1 MTTLKSI
8 VGAVP
13 HGTVVVGVDGSPGA
27 ARALRWA
34 AEDARDHHRPLTLVA
49 AIALPER
56 YRMGE
61 AIMYYDEICKDARAE
76 AHRIL
81 ADAREVA
88 EEIAPDV
95 EVREV
100 PAEADPRDV
109 LIELTKGAATV
120 VVGSRGRGS
129 MRSLLLGSTSV
140 AVTRHAHCPVV
151 VCRPAAEDA
160 TPRARIVVGVEGSER
175 SVATAEYAAAL
186 ASYRHLP
193 LHVVHSR
200 WLGPLG
206 DTVPDQGIRLAET
219 LAGLQEKYPDV
230 EITKENVDAAPE
242 DRLVA
247 LSHDATAVVVGA
259 HAGGVASEILTGSVA
274 TAVVEHAR
282 CPVAV
287 VPHREG

>member
-1 MTTLKSI
+1 MSTLRSI
-8 VGAVP
+8 VAAVP

-27 ARALRWA
+27 ERALRWA
-34 AEDARDHHRPLTLVA
+34 AREAQDHHRPLTLVS
-49 AIALPER
+49 AILLPEK
-56 YRMGE
+56 YRMGD
-61 AIMYYDEICKDARAE
+61 AVMYYEEICQDARAE
-76 AHRIL
+76 GHRVL
-81 ADAREVA
+81 EAARRTA
-88 EEIAPDV
+88 EELAPGVD
-95 EVREV
+95 VREV

-120 VVGSRGRGS
+120 VVGSRGQGS
-129 MRSLLLGSTSV
+129 VRSLLLGSTSV
-140 AVTRHAHCPVV
+140 ALTRHAHCPVV
-151 VCRPAAEDA
+151 VCRPVTAEVE
-160 TPRARIVVGVEGSER
+160 PRARIVVGVEGSRR

-206 DTVPDQGIRLAET
+206 DTIPDQGIRLAET

-230 EITKENVDAAPE
+230 TITRENIDAAPE

-259 HAGGVASEILTGSVA
+259 HAGGVPSEILTGSVA
-274 TAVVEHAR
+274 TSVVEHAR
-282 CPVAV
+282 CPVVV
-287 VPHREG
+287 VPHREE

>member
-8 VGAVP
+8 VNAVP

-27 ARALRWA
+27 ERALRWA
-34 AEDARDHHRPLTLVA
+34 AEEARNHHRPLTLVT
-49 AIALPER
+49 AIPLPER

-61 AIMYYDEICKDARAE
+61 AIMYYEEMCREARAE
-76 AHRIL
+76 GHHIL
-81 ADAREVA
+81 AAAREVV
-88 EEIAPDV
+88 EQLAPEVD
-95 EVREV
+95 VREV
-100 PAEADPRDV
+100 PAEVDPRDV
-109 LIELTKGAATV
+109 LIELTKGADTI

-140 AVTRHAHCPVV
+140 ALSRHAHCPVV
-151 VCRPAAEDA
+151 ICRPGAEGA
-160 TPRARIVVGVEGSER
+160 TPTQRVVVGVEGSPR
-175 SVATAEYAAAL
+175 SLATAEYAAAL
-186 ASYRHLP
+186 ASYRNLS

-230 EITKENVDAAPE
+230 EITRESVDAAPE
-242 DRLVA
+242 DRLAA
-247 LSHDATAVVVGA
+247 LSDDAVAVVVGA

-282 CPVAV
+282 CPVVV
-287 VPHREG
+287 VPQSGG

>member
-1 MTTLKSI
+1 MSLRSI
-8 VGAVP
+8 VSAVP

-27 ARALRWA
+27 ERALRWA
-34 AEDARDHHRPLTLVA
+34 ATEARHHHRPLTLVTA
-49 AIALPER
+49 VVLPEK

-61 AIMYYDEICKDARAE
+61 AVMYYDELCADSRAE
-76 AHRIL
+76 ARRVL
-81 ADAREVA
+81 ADARELA
-88 EEIAPDV
+88 EELAPEV

-100 PAEADPRDV
+100 SAEADPRDV

-140 AVTRHAHCPVV
+140 AVVRHAHCPVV
-151 VCRPAAEDA
+151 VCRPGAEDS
-160 TPRARIVVGVEGSER
+160 TPRERIVVGVEGSER
-175 SVATAEYAAAL
+175 SVVTAEHAAAL

-206 DTVPDQGIRLAET
+206 DTIPDQGIRLAET

-230 EITKENVDAAPE
+230 EITRESVDVAPA

-247 LSHDATAVVVGA
+247 LSHDATAVVVGG

-282 CPVAV
+282 CPVIV
-287 VPHREG
+287 VPHRKG